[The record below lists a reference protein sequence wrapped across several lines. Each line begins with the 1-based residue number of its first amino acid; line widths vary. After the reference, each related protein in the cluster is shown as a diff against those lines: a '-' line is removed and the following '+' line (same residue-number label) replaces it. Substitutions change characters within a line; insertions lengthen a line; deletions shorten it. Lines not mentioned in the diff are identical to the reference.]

1 MPKLEETSSYKFSFY
16 KMHFSDGNS
25 TVKDVINLFSTSIP
39 FMWKPGSYFLLAK
52 CLKTPLEKCLK
63 TPVQVDELHLYLKCH
78 SSIVDFQIFC

>member
-1 MPKLEETSSYKFSFY
+1 MLLTYFRPVFHLCE
-16 KMHFSDGNS
+16 
-25 TVKDVINLFSTSIP
+25 
-39 FMWKPGSYFLLAK
+39 KPGSYFLLAK